1 MNKKGIILLSSIL
14 CLASVSAV
22 ALTSMS
28 NSELLHADSPKTEAQ
43 YTITQWDLVGQ
54 LSNFWFDDENNAGFF
69 FTPHT
74 GRRDFVLGIIVQ
86 SKSQHTIEDEELTFE
101 QTGTY
106 ISYRSYRK
114 WYYNQ
119 YSVPRTYSY
128 EDDVDHMKSLHVAR
142 MTYVIG
148 TYDGENFNLENRPD
162 NFSETSISVY
172 SAFAYTYMDTPT
184 ASEIDFNNWRV
195 FDSYKTRTFTPNN
208 PVDDDVYYEH
218 YAYEGNDV
226 CVGFQ
231 IDYASL
237 SLTYGC
243 SY

>member
-1 MNKKGIILLSSIL
+1 MNKKGIMILSSVL
-14 CLASVSAV
+14 CLATLGVTAFS
-22 ALTSMS
+22 SMS
-28 NSELLHADSPKTEAQ
+28 NSRLLYADSPKTQAE

-86 SKSQHTIEDEELTFE
+86 SKSQHTIEDEELEFDR
-101 QTGTY
+101 TGPFL
-106 ISYRSYRK
+106 SYRSYRK
-114 WYYNQ
+114 WYEDTEAT
-119 YSVPRTYSY
+119 PRRYVY
-128 EDDVDHMKSLHVAR
+128 QDEVNHLKSFIVGK

-148 TYDGENFNLENRPD
+148 TYNGETFDLENRPK
-162 NFSETSISVY
+162 NFSEVSISVESY
-172 SAFAYTYMDTPT
+172 FAYTYMDAPL
-184 ASEIDFNNWRV
+184 ASTEINNYHV
-195 FDSYKTRTFTPNN
+195 FDNYKTRTFTPSN
-208 PVDDDVYYEH
+208 PSDEDVSYEH
-218 YAYEGNDV
+218 HAAYGNDV

-231 IDYASL
+231 MNYVTL